1 MIERGLHHR
10 ALAWSLL
17 SLVLLTIFIVG
28 VLPFWERYQL
38 TRLAVAE
45 AQEQAAKIQE
55 AVAHAEYLT
64 TQPESRFE
72 AINHFLLPGG
82 SQALAAA
89 ALQSRVETLVDQRG
103 GQIFSTHTIL
113 GEEQQSLAQVSIR
126 VRLALTTSVLQQILF
141 DLESQLPL
149 LVIDYLKLASHG
161 GHEPYTDSVLNAEI
175 QISGWVPVPV
185 KDHDA

>member
-38 TRLAVAE
+38 TRSATTEV
-45 AQEQAAKIQE
+45 QEQVVEIQE
-55 AVAHAEYLT
+55 AIARAEYLT
-64 TQPESRFE
+64 AQPESRLKT
-72 AINHFLLPGG
+72 INHFLLPGD

-89 ALQSRVETLVDQRG
+89 ALQNRVEALVDQRG

-113 GEEQQSLAQVSIR
+113 GEERQSLAQVSIR

-141 DLESQLPL
+141 DLEGQLPL

-175 QISGWVPVPV
+175 QISGWVPVSM